1 MKKKGFVSFCVK
13 AIILLALVVVV
24 DRAVGFAFVKMKD
37 YGLKSNPECMWLKT
51 PYVVEKVDAD
61 VIVVGSSKAT
71 HHYIPAMIADSLG
84 LSVYNCGQDGC
95 FYLYQ
100 NCIINMVLDRYKPKK
115 IIWDIQPG
123 CLNADG
129 GEREYQNV
137 RYLSPYYHDDNVWAK
152 QYIDSEDKW
161 SSVKMQSRMFAYNSK
176 LLNSLFPLVMGGSTT
191 ESGYIPLPSEGY
203 DYPKLSADF
212 EDNSEYE
219 SWPEKL
225 ELFASTI
232 ERCRKEGV
240 QLVIIASPQYVRPTK
255 AYQSAVEDMQKV
267 AVRYGSEVYDYSDL
281 FLDDPTKFKDASHL
295 NHKGAIAFTEMVI
308 GKHLNTHQ

>member
-24 DRAVGFAFVKMKD
+24 DKAVGFAFVKMKD
-37 YGLKSNPECMWLKT
+37 YGLKTNPECMWLQT

-61 VIVVGSSKAT
+61 VIIIGSSKAT

-100 NCIINMVLDRYKPKK
+100 NCLINMVLDRYKPKK

-123 CLNADG
+123 CLNSV
-129 GEREYQNV
+129 ERVQEYQNV
-137 RYLSPYYHDDNVWAK
+137 RYLSPYYYDGNAWVK
-152 QYIDSEDKW
+152 KYIDSEDEW

-176 LLNSLFPLVMGGSTT
+176 LLNSMFPLVMSGSTT
-191 ESGYIPLPSEGY
+191 EYGYIPLPSEGY
-203 DYPKLSADF
+203 EYPKLSADYV
-212 EDNSEYE
+212 DKSKYE

-225 ELFASTI
+225 ELFGSTV
-232 ERCRKEGV
+232 ERCKKEGV
-240 QLVIIASPQYVRPTK
+240 ELLIIASPQFVHTSK
-255 AYQSAVEDMQKV
+255 AYLSAVEDLQKV
-267 AVRYGSEVYDYSDL
+267 AKQYGCEVYDYADYYIDSPDM
-281 FLDDPTKFKDASHL
+281 FKDAAHL
-295 NHKGAIAFTEMVI
+295 NHKGASAFTELIINEVLSPS
-308 GKHLNTHQ
+308 K

>member
-13 AIILLALVVVV
+13 AIILLALVVVM
-24 DRAVGFAFVKMKD
+24 DKAVGFAFVKMKD

-61 VIVVGSSKAT
+61 VIIVGSSKAT

-100 NCIINMVLDRYKPKK
+100 NCIINMVLDRYKPKT

-123 CLNADG
+123 CLNAVG

-137 RYLSPYYHDDNVWAK
+137 RYLSPYYHDGNVWAK
-152 QYIDSEDKW
+152 QFIDSEDEW

-176 LLNSLFPLVMGGSTT
+176 LLNSMFPLVMTGSTT
-191 ESGYIPLPSEGY
+191 ENGYIPLPSEGY
-203 DYPKLSADF
+203 DYPKLSADYV
-212 EDNSEYE
+212 DKSKYE

-225 ELFASTI
+225 ELFGSTV
-232 ERCRKEGV
+232 ERCKKEGV
-240 QLVIIASPQYVRPTK
+240 ELLIVASPGFAHPSR
-255 AYQSAVEDMQKV
+255 AYQSAVADLQKV
-267 AVRYGSEVYDYSDL
+267 AKRYGCEVYDYADYYIDSPDM
-281 FLDDPTKFKDASHL
+281 FKDASHL
-295 NHKGAIAFTEMVI
+295 NHKGAVAFTEMVI
-308 GKHLNTHQ
+308 GKHLYIRE

>member
-13 AIILLALVVVV
+13 AIILLALVVVM
-24 DRAVGFAFVKMKD
+24 DKAVGFAFVKMKD

-100 NCIINMVLDRYKPKK
+100 NCIINMVLDRYKPKT

-123 CLNADG
+123 CMNAVG

-137 RYLSPYYHDDNVWAK
+137 RYLSPYYHEGNVWAK
-152 QYIDSEDKW
+152 QFIDSEDEW
-161 SSVKMQSRMFAYNSK
+161 SIVKMKCQMFAYNSK
-176 LLNSLFPLVMGGSTT
+176 LLNSLFPLVIGGSTT
-191 ESGYIPLPSEGY
+191 ENGYIPLPSEGY

-212 EDNSEYE
+212 EDKSEYE
-219 SWPEKL
+219 PLPEKM

-232 ERCRKEGV
+232 ERCRREGV
-240 QLVIIASPQYVRPTK
+240 ELLIVASPQFMHTSK
-255 AYQSAVEDMQKV
+255 AYLSAVADLQKV
-267 AVRYGSEVYDYSDL
+267 AKQYGCEVYDYADYYIDSPDM
-281 FLDDPTKFKDASHL
+281 FKDAAHL
-295 NHKGAIAFTEMVI
+295 NHKGAVDFTERVI
-308 GKHLNTHQ
+308 GRFGLR